1 VWQQHLGKQPQSN
14 EYQGEACISC
24 QRQGIVAPHFL
35 LSISKE
41 DFMITRLS
49 ILFVFCAT
57 LLTACANPADNAPKA
72 VVSEAASPTTSTAV
86 AIAQGTQLTFANDT
100 STIDFVGSKVTGSE
114 HGSFK
119 KFTGTIDLVE
129 EKAEKSRVTVN
140 IDLASVDA
148 KIGKL
153 TEHLK
158 SPDFFDVAKFP
169 NATFTSTEIKPG
181 GEKGASHT
189 VTGTLDL
196 HGVKKTVT
204 FPATINVAADAVT
217 VASEFAINRKD
228 FGIVYAGKADDLI
241 RDEVVLKLSVKAPR
255 R

>member
-1 VWQQHLGKQPQSN
+1 
-14 EYQGEACISC
+14 
-24 QRQGIVAPHFL
+24 
-35 LSISKE
+35 
-41 DFMITRLS
+41 MTRLIS
-49 ILFVFCAT
+49 LISFCVVLALFA
-57 LLTACANPADNAPKA
+57 ACANPADNAPKA
-72 VVSEAASPTTSTAV
+72 VVSEAASPAASTATSSP
-86 AIAQGTQLTFANDT
+86 AAQGTKLAFANE
-100 STIDFVGSKVTGSE
+100 SSAVDFVGSKVTGSE
-114 HGSFK
+114 AGTFK
-119 KFTGTIDLVE
+119 KFSGAIDLVDG
-129 EKAEKSRVTVN
+129 KPEKSRVNVE
-140 IDLASVDA
+140 IDLNSVEV

-158 SPDFFDVAKFP
+158 SPDFFDVAKYP
-169 NATFTSTEIKPG
+169 KATFVSSEIKSG

-196 HGVKKTVT
+196 HGVKKTIT

>member
-1 VWQQHLGKQPQSN
+1 MF
-14 EYQGEACISC
+14 
-24 QRQGIVAPHFL
+24 RL
-35 LSISKE
+35 LSLMS
-41 DFMITRLS
+41 FCLVLA
-49 ILFVFCAT
+49 LF
-57 LLTACANPADNAPKA
+57 TACANPADNAPKA
-72 VVSEAASPTTSTAV
+72 VVSEAASPAASAAV
-86 AIAQGTQLTFANDT
+86 ATAKGTQLKFAEDT
-100 STIDFVGSKVTGSE
+100 ASVEFTGSKVTGSE
-114 HGSFK
+114 HGAFK
-119 KFTGTIDLVE
+119 KLSGAIDLVE
-129 EKAEKSRVTVN
+129 GKPEKSSVTVT

-158 SPDFFDVAKFP
+158 SLDFFDVAKFP
-169 NATFTSTEIKPG
+169 QATFTSTEIKAG
-181 GEKGASHT
+181 GDKGATHT

-204 FPATINVAADAVT
+204 FPATINVAADAVS
-217 VASEFAINRKD
+217 VNSEFAINRKD

>member
-1 VWQQHLGKQPQSN
+1 
-14 EYQGEACISC
+14 
-24 QRQGIVAPHFL
+24 
-35 LSISKE
+35 
-41 DFMITRLS
+41 MTRLK
-49 ILFVFCAT
+49 ILFVFCIS

-72 VVSEAASPTTSTAV
+72 TVSEAASPAASAATAS
-86 AIAQGTQLTFANDT
+86 APATKGTKISFAAD
-100 STIDFVGSKVTGSE
+100 SATIDFTGSKVTGVE
-114 HGSFK
+114 KGAFK
-119 KFTGTIDLVE
+119 KFTGAIDLVE
-129 EKAEKSRVTVN
+129 GKSEQSRVEVT
-140 IDLASVDA
+140 IDMNSVETP
-148 KIGKL
+148 IGKL

-169 NATFTSTEIKPG
+169 NATFTSTEIKSG
-181 GEKGASHT
+181 GEKGATHT

-255 R
+255 K

>member
-1 VWQQHLGKQPQSN
+1 MIRL
-14 EYQGEACISC
+14 IS
-24 QRQGIVAPHFL
+24 L
-35 LSISKE
+35 IS
-41 DFMITRLS
+41 
-49 ILFVFCAT
+49 FCAA
-57 LLTACANPADNAPKA
+57 LALFTACANPADNAPKA
-72 VVSEAASPTTSTAV
+72 VVSEAASPAASSAATSGAATK
-86 AIAQGTQLTFANDT
+86 GTKLSFAADA
-100 STIDFVGSKVTGSE
+100 STIDFVGSKVTGIE
-114 HGSFK
+114 NGSFK
-119 KFTGTIDLVE
+119 KFMGAIDLVE
-129 EKAEKSRVTVN
+129 GKPEKSSVTVA
-140 IDLASVDA
+140 IDLSSVDA

-158 SPDFFDVAKFP
+158 SPDFFDVTKYP
-169 NATFTSTEIKPG
+169 QATFASSEIKSG

-204 FPATINVAADAVT
+204 FPATIKVEADAVS
-217 VASEFAINRKD
+217 VAGEFAINRKD

>member
-1 VWQQHLGKQPQSN
+1 MFRLLALMSF
-14 EYQGEACISC
+14 C
-24 QRQGIVAPHFL
+24 VAIAMF
-35 LSISKE
+35 
-41 DFMITRLS
+41 
-49 ILFVFCAT
+49 
-57 LLTACANPADNAPKA
+57 TACANPADNAPKA
-72 VVSEAASPTTSTAV
+72 VVSEAASPAASTASST
-86 AIAQGTQLTFANDT
+86 AKGTQLAFTNEG
-100 STIDFVGSKVTGSE
+100 STVDFVGSKVTGSE
-114 HGSFK
+114 AGSFK

-129 EKAEKSRVTVN
+129 DKPEKSRVTVN
-140 IDLASVDA
+140 IDLNSVEA

-169 NATFTSTEIKPG
+169 NATFTSSEIKPG

-196 HGVKKTVT
+196 HGVKKTIT
-204 FPATINVAADAVT
+204 FPATITVAADAVT

-255 R
+255 RSQT

>member
-1 VWQQHLGKQPQSN
+1 MS
-14 EYQGEACISC
+14 
-24 QRQGIVAPHFL
+24 
-35 LSISKE
+35 
-41 DFMITRLS
+41 RL
-49 ILFVFCAT
+49 IIPFVFCLT
-57 LLTACANPADNAPKA
+57 LLSACANPADNAPKA
-72 VVSEAASPTTSTAV
+72 VVSEAAAPAVNNTAT
-86 AIAQGTQLTFANDT
+86 QGTKLSFTAA
-100 STIDFVGSKVTGSE
+100 SSSLDFIGSKVTGIE
-114 HGSFK
+114 NCSFK
-119 KFTGTIDLVE
+119 KFSGAIDLVE
-129 EKAEKSRVTVN
+129 GKPEKSSVN
-140 IDLASVDA
+140 VAIDLSSVEA

-169 NATFTSTEIKPG
+169 QATFASSEIKSG
-181 GEKGASHT
+181 GEKGATHT

-204 FPATINVAADAVT
+204 FPATIKVEADAVS